1 MRPPP
6 TTFPETP
13 GKLFDL
19 LHEMF
24 GFGYYDDI
32 ATEETGG
39 EPWHKV
45 RMGEVSR
52 LKGLLRNRR
61 ATEKQVTIAAWHA
74 RLTGQVVMK
83 PSDLFAL
90 IPKAMRAYN
99 NALAEGVQQDLAAEI
114 ATAIDEAQ
122 EAGELEWVQR
132 LIRANSRSALEE
144 WRSR

>member
-1 MRPPP
+1 VKPP

-32 ATEETGG
+32 ATETTGG
-39 EPWHKV
+39 EPWHVV
-45 RMGEVSR
+45 RMAEVSR
-52 LKGLLRNRR
+52 LKRLLRDRR
-61 ATEKQVTIAAWHA
+61 ATEKHVTIAAWHA
-74 RLTGQVVMK
+74 RLTGQVVMR

-90 IPKAMRAYN
+90 IPVAMRAYN
-99 NALAEGVQQDLAAEI
+99 TALAEGVHQDLAAEI
-114 ATAIDEAQ
+114 AVAIDEAQ
-122 EAGELEWVQR
+122 LAGETEWIQR
-132 LIRANSRSALEE
+132 LIRANTRSVLEE